1 MTMKLMT
8 TSIVSGILGIAIFSG
23 MGATLFVYAAD
34 SSPSLIEALEP
45 EAAKTRAAAGELQ
58 STDMQAEEVVSVT
71 ATVKSVDPE
80 TRLIKL
86 EGPDGKKLK
95 VTAGSGVRNLD
106 QLNAGDQITISYMDA
121 RLLSLHKGTSV
132 ARQGEVAMGAFQA
145 ETGTAPA
152 GGVMR
157 SIDLIAS
164 VEGLDATNRVV
175 TLKGLQRSTG
185 PGRPMLD
192 IEDADATITLTVP
205 DTISLADIQVGDKVR
220 ATYLQGVA
228 VSVESGK

>member
-1 MTMKLMT
+1 MKLMT
-8 TSIVSGILGIAIFSG
+8 ISITSGILGIAMFSG
-23 MGATLFVYAAD
+23 MGATPLVHAAD
-34 SSPSLIEALEP
+34 SNPSLIEALEP
-45 EAAKTRAAAGELQ
+45 EAKKARAAAGALQ
-58 STDMQAEEVVSVT
+58 GTDTQAEELVSIT
-71 ATVKSVDPE
+71 ATVKSVDPK

-95 VTAGSGVRNLD
+95 VTAGSEVRNLD
-106 QLNAGDQITISYMDA
+106 QLNAGDQITISYKDA
-121 RLLSLHKGTSV
+121 KLLSLHKGTSV
-132 ARQGEVAMGAFQA
+132 QRQGEVAMGAFQA
-145 ETGTAPA
+145 ETGTTPA

-157 SIDLIAS
+157 TVDLIAS
-164 VEGLDATNRVV
+164 IEGLDAANRVV

-220 ATYLQGVA
+220 ATYRQRVA
-228 VSVESGK
+228 VSVETGK